1 MERASHLSYRDEI
14 IFFVIELLLFND
26 ERVPVIKHTLFYD
39 DQFLSWIGL
48 FFVINSRHLL

>member
-1 MERASHLSYRDEI
+1 MSYRDEI

>member
-1 MERASHLSYRDEI
+1 MERASHVSYRDEI